1 MLKMKEALLMKVKYL
16 GHACFQ
22 FDDGQYKVLVDPFLT
37 GNPVAAESPDKVE
50 ADYIFVT
57 HGHGDHIGDA
67 LAIAKRTGAV
77 ICTTV
82 DLAEAMMQGTGL
94 EIVTGNIGGTIS
106 FPFGTAKYF
115 QALHGSGAAGT
126 VSCGFIFEIGKRKI
140 YHAGDTGLTMDMQ
153 LLADEELDAALL
165 PIGDYYTMGPK
176 DAVRAAEML
185 RAKVVIPMQYSTF
198 RHIRQDPARF
208 VRALEDKGMEGIVV
222 KPGEIIEL

>member
-57 HGHGDHIGDA
+57 HGHGD
-67 LAIAKRTGAV
+67 
-77 ICTTV
+77 
-82 DLAEAMMQGTGL
+82 
-94 EIVTGNIGGTIS
+94 GTIS

-176 DAVRAAEML
+176 DAVRAAEMI
-185 RAKVVIPMQYSTF
+185 RAKVVIPMHYSTF
-198 RHIRQDPARF
+198 PHIRQDPARF
-208 VRALEDKGMEGIVV
+208 VRALEDKGLEGIVV

>member
-1 MLKMKEALLMKVKYL
+1 MKVKFL

-37 GNPVAAESPDKVE
+37 GNPAAAQSAEEVE

-67 LAIAKRTGAV
+67 IAIAKRTGAV

-82 DLAEAMMQGTGL
+82 DLAEAAMQGTGL

-126 VSCGFIFEIGKRKI
+126 VSCGFIFGIGGRKI

-153 LLADEELDAALL
+153 LLQDEELDAALL
-165 PIGDYYTMGPK
+165 PIGDFYTMGPK
-176 DAVRAAEML
+176 DAVRAAQMIQP
-185 RAKVVIPMQYSTF
+185 KVVIPMHYSTF
-198 RHIRQDPARF
+198 DHIRQDPEQF
-208 VRALEDKGMEGIVV
+208 VRALEEKGVEGIVL
-222 KPGEIIEL
+222 KPGEAVEI

>member
-1 MLKMKEALLMKVKYL
+1 MKVKFL

-37 GNPVAAESPDKVE
+37 GNPAAAQSAEEVE

-67 LAIAKRTGAV
+67 IAIAKRTGAV

-82 DLAEAMMQGTGL
+82 DLAEAAMQGTGL

-106 FPFGTAKYF
+106 FPFGMAKYF
-115 QALHGSGAAGT
+115 QAFHGSGAAGT
-126 VSCGFIFEIGKRKI
+126 VSCGFIFGIGGRKI

-153 LLADEELDAALL
+153 LLQDEELDAALL
-165 PIGDYYTMGPK
+165 PIGDFYTMGPK
-176 DAVRAAEML
+176 DAVRAAQMIQP
-185 RAKVVIPMQYSTF
+185 KVVIPMHYSTF
-198 RHIRQDPARF
+198 DHIRQDPEQF
-208 VRALEDKGMEGIVV
+208 VRALEEKELEGIVL
-222 KPGEIIEL
+222 KPGEAVEI

>member
-1 MLKMKEALLMKVKYL
+1 MVQVKFL

-37 GNPVAAESPDKVE
+37 GNPSAAVSAEDVE

-67 LAIAKRTGAV
+67 VAIAKRTGAV

-82 DLAEAMMQGTGL
+82 DLADAAMSDTGL

-106 FPFGTAKYF
+106 FPFGAAKYF

-126 VSCGFIFEIGKRKI
+126 VSCGFIFRIGGKKI

-153 LLADEELDAALL
+153 LLKEEELDAALL
-165 PIGDYYTMGPK
+165 PIGDYYTMGPA
-176 DAVRAAEML
+176 DAVRAAGMIQ
-185 RAKVVIPMQYSTF
+185 AKTVIPMHYSTF
-198 RHIRQDPARF
+198 PHITQDPEQF
-208 VRALEDKGMEGIVV
+208 VRVLKEKGLDGIVL
-222 KPGEIIEL
+222 KPGESADF

>member
-1 MLKMKEALLMKVKYL
+1 MVQVKFL

-37 GNPVAAESPDKVE
+37 GNPSAAVSADDVE

-67 LAIAKRTGAV
+67 IAIAKRTGAV

-82 DLAEAMMQGTGL
+82 DLAEAAMQGTGL
-94 EIVTGNIGGTIS
+94 EIVTGNIGGTIP

-126 VSCGFIFEIGKRKI
+126 VSCGFIFRIGGKKI
-140 YHAGDTGLTMDMQ
+140 YHAGDTGLTLDMQ
-153 LLADEELDAALL
+153 LLKEEELDVALL
-165 PIGDYYTMGPK
+165 PIGDYYTMGPE
-176 DAVRAAEML
+176 DAVRAAGMIQ
-185 RAKVVIPMQYSTF
+185 AKTVIPMHYSTF
-198 RHIRQDPARF
+198 PHITQDPEKF
-208 VRALEDKGMEGIVV
+208 VSVLKEKGLDGIVL
-222 KPGEIIEL
+222 KPGETASF

>member
-126 VSCGFIFEIGKRKI
+126 VSCGFIFDITAHSRI
-140 YHAGDTGLTMDMQ
+140 SDRIRRVLSAHWRT
-153 LLADEELDAALL
+153 
-165 PIGDYYTMGPK
+165 K
-176 DAVRAAEML
+176 DW
-185 RAKVVIPMQYSTF
+185 
-198 RHIRQDPARF
+198 
-208 VRALEDKGMEGIVV
+208 KGSW
-222 KPGEIIEL
+222 

>member
-1 MLKMKEALLMKVKYL
+1 MKVKFL

-37 GNPVAAESPDKVE
+37 GNPAAAQSAEEVE

-67 LAIAKRTGAV
+67 IAIAKRTGAV

-82 DLAEAMMQGTGL
+82 DLAEAAMQGTGL

-115 QALHGSGAAGT
+115 QAFHGSGAAGT
-126 VSCGFIFEIGKRKI
+126 VSCGFIFGIGGRKI

-153 LLADEELDAALL
+153 LLQDEELDAALL
-165 PIGDYYTMGPK
+165 PIGDFYTMGPK
-176 DAVRAAEML
+176 DAVRSAQMIQP
-185 RAKVVIPMQYSTF
+185 KVVIPMHYSTF
-198 RHIRQDPARF
+198 DHIRQDPEQF
-208 VRALEDKGMEGIVV
+208 VRALEEKGLEGIVL
-222 KPGEIIEL
+222 KPGEAVEI

>member
-1 MLKMKEALLMKVKYL
+1 MKVKFL

-37 GNPVAAESPDKVE
+37 GNPAAAQSAEEVE

-67 LAIAKRTGAV
+67 IASAKRTGAV
-77 ICTTV
+77 ICTTA
-82 DLAEAMMQGTGL
+82 DLAEAAMQGTGL

-115 QALHGSGAAGT
+115 QAFHGSGAAGT
-126 VSCGFIFEIGKRKI
+126 VSCGFIFGIGGRKI

-153 LLADEELDAALL
+153 LLQDEELDAALL
-165 PIGDYYTMGPK
+165 PIGDFYTMGPK
-176 DAVRAAEML
+176 DAVRAAQMIQP
-185 RAKVVIPMQYSTF
+185 KVVIPMHYSTF
-198 RHIRQDPARF
+198 DHIRQDPEQF
-208 VRALEDKGMEGIVV
+208 VRALEEKGLEGIVL
-222 KPGEIIEL
+222 KPGEAVEI